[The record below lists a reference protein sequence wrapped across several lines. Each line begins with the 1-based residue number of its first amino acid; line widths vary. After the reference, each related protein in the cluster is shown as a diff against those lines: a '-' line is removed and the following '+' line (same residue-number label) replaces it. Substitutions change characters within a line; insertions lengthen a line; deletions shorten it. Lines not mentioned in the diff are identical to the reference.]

1 MEMMK
6 IEILKNKFSKNILLL
21 TLTLLISF
29 SSFAQKKVAAK
40 TTPGHKIVFEIAGLE
55 NQQILLAYH
64 NSGKHYIS
72 DTVQLNDKGI
82 GVLEGPNKKEK
93 GVYLL
98 VIPSMNNQYMEF
110 LVSDQYFT
118 LKTNKD
124 NLAKDVV
131 YIGSK
136 ENDIFTQDMNAMAEL
151 RKKSDLMLKQVAN
164 KDEATKKAT
173 NEEIMAMNKAF
184 LANRDKIMKEN
195 PDLFYTDLLGLM
207 KEVEIPEAPKKPNGE
222 LVDSAFGWN
231 YWKAH
236 YWDYTDFSEAGI
248 LRTPVFNS
256 KLMNFMDK
264 RVEPVQDSVIVAC
277 HNVIEKSKANP
288 DVFQFTLVTLLNKYA
303 NSKIMGD
310 DAVYV
315 DLVKRYYE
323 TGQANWTDSAQLAKM
338 LERANALAPLLLG
351 AVSPDLVL
359 RDTTL
364 KVKYRLH
371 DLPAKYTIVFVWDPE
386 CGHCKKSAPILRD
399 FYNKYKN
406 KDIMVYSIA
415 TINYNEI
422 EEWKKFIT
430 EKELNFINVADP
442 YAETNFR
449 SIYDIASTPQVY
461 VLDENKKIIAKRI
474 GANQL
479 EEFFYNYFK
488 RYDKEKFKGMENLT
502 FENVQ
507 DENHDSND
515 GHDH

>member
-1 MEMMK
+1 MK
-6 IEILKNKFSKNILLL
+6 TMKLKTKKKFTLSKNLLL
-21 TLTLLISF
+21 MTLSLMIVF
-29 SSFAQKKVAAK
+29 SSCAQKKAVTK
-40 TTPGHKIVFEIAGLE
+40 TGHKIVFEIAGLE
-55 NQQILLAYH
+55 NQEILLAYH

-72 DTVQLNDKGI
+72 DTLQLNDKAI
-82 GVLEGPNKKEK
+82 GVLEGPKNKEK

-110 LVSDQYFT
+110 LISDQYFT
-118 LKTNKD
+118 LKTNKE
-124 NLAKDVV
+124 NLAKDVL

-164 KDEATKKAT
+164 KDEAAKKAT
-173 NEEIMAMNKAF
+173 NEQIMAMNKEF

-222 LVDSAFGWN
+222 LVDSSFGWN

-248 LRTPVFNS
+248 LRTPVFYN
-256 KLMNFMDK
+256 KLINFMDK

-277 HNVIEKSKANP
+277 HNVIEKSKANEE
-288 DVFQFTLVTLLNKYA
+288 VFQFTLVTLLNKYA

-323 TGQANWTDSAQLAKM
+323 TGQAKWTDSAQLAKM

-351 AVSPDLVL
+351 NVSPDLVM

-364 KVKYRLH
+364 KVKYRMH
-371 DLPAKYTIVFVWDPE
+371 DLPSKYTIVFVWDPE

-399 FYNKYKN
+399 FYNKYKD
-406 KDIMVYSIA
+406 KSIMVYSVA
-415 TINYNEI
+415 TINYEEI
-422 EEWKKFIT
+422 DVWKKFDQCKRWLTI
-430 EKELNFINVADP
+430 LRGRFIKDFGP
-442 YAETNFR
+442 ICF
-449 SIYDIASTPQVY
+449 
-461 VLDENKKIIAKRI
+461 
-474 GANQL
+474 
-479 EEFFYNYFK
+479 
-488 RYDKEKFKGMENLT
+488 
-502 FENVQ
+502 
-507 DENHDSND
+507 
-515 GHDH
+515 